1 MPSERSYWLVKTEP
15 GAYSWQDLLDEGT
28 TPWDGVRNYQA
39 RNNMRAMKTGDLVL
53 VYHSVGPRDVV
64 GVTKV
69 TREAY
74 QDPTTDDDRWDVV
87 DLKAVKSVKTPVT
100 LKQIKA
106 DELLQDVALVKH
118 SRLSVMPLT
127 RDEFERIL
135 ELGETTLP
143 KRI

>member
-1 MPSERSYWLVKTEP
+1 MPANRSYWLVKTEP
-15 GAYSWQDLLDEGT
+15 GAYSWQDQLDEGT
-28 TPWDGVRNYQA
+28 SVWDGVRNYQA
-39 RNNMRAMKTGDLVL
+39 RNNLRAMKKGDLVL
-53 VYHSVGPRDVV
+53 FYHSVGPRDVV

-69 TREAY
+69 VREHY
-74 QDPTTDDDRWDVV
+74 QDPTTDDERWSVV
-87 DLKAVKSVKTPVT
+87 DLKAVKSVAKPVT

-106 DELLQDVALVKH
+106 DEFLQDIALVKH

-127 RDEFERIL
+127 IDEFERIL

>member
-1 MPSERSYWLVKTEP
+1 MPADRSHWLVKTEP
-15 GAYSWQDLLDEGT
+15 ETYSWQDLVNEGT
-28 TPWDGVRNYQA
+28 ATWDGVRNYQA
-39 RNNMRAMKTGDLVL
+39 RNNLRAMEKNDLVL
-53 VYHSVGPRDVV
+53 VYHSVGPREVV

-69 TREAY
+69 VREAY
-74 QDPTTDDDRWDVV
+74 PDPTIDDERWVAV
-87 DLKAVKSVKTPVT
+87 DLQAVRAMKTLVPLAT
-100 LKQIKA
+100 IKE

-143 KRI
+143 KKI